1 MLFPATARNGMFKR
15 KPLHRLVEEADGNV
29 HGFRRALGALNLV
42 SLGVGVI
49 VGAGIFV
56 VTGKA
61 AADYA
66 GPGIVLSFILSAVAC
81 AMAGL
86 CYAEFASMIPISG
99 SAYSYAYA
107 TIGEFFAWIIGWDLI
122 LEYLF
127 GASSVAVG
135 WSGYVVSFLR
145 DFGVVLPPQLTAA
158 TGTSLICLS
167 DAGWVQSSAALLHE
181 LAAKGVDA
189 SSLPQAVAVANLPA
203 MFIVA
208 AMTALLVIGIRESAG
223 VNNLI
228 VFIKVTVIVLFIAFG
243 FSYVNSANWTPF
255 VPPNEGEFGRFGWSG
270 ILRGAGVIF
279 FAYIGFDAISTTAQE
294 AKNPQRDMP
303 IGILGS
309 LAVCTVLY
317 VLVSL
322 VMTGMVPYTNL
333 SVPDPIAVAVN
344 AAGPGLFWLRPLI
357 KIGAIAGL
365 TSVILVLLMGQPRIF
380 FSMSLDGLLPAVFS
394 RVHPRFK
401 TPHITTIITGIVA
414 MAVAGALPI
423 QVLGELVSIGTLLAF
438 VIVCIG
444 VLVLRRT
451 HPEFPRVFRTPWVPV
466 VPVLGALLAIAQM
479 LGLPLDTWLRLLIW
493 MAAGLVIYFAY
504 GRWNSRLHKEKM
516 AAGGSRATPTPASPG
531 PRGRGYVQYTAP
543 PPGCAGHPS
552 GKSRTGPATGIPASS
567 PGS

>member
-1 MLFPATARNGMFKR
+1 MFKR
-15 KPLHRLVEEADGNV
+15 KPLHRLIEEADGNV
-29 HGFRRALGALNLV
+29 HGFRRALGALNLI
-42 SLGVGVI
+42 SLGIGVI

-66 GPGIVLSFILSAVAC
+66 GPGIVLSFVLSAIAC
-81 AMAGL
+81 AFAGL

-145 DFGVVLPPQLTAA
+145 DFGIVLPPQLTAA
-158 TGTSLICLS
+158 TGGSLICLP
-167 DAGWVQSSAALLHE
+167 DVGWTQATAGLLKE
-181 LAAKGVDA
+181 LAEKGIDA
-189 SSLPQAVAVANLPA
+189 SSLAQATAIVNLPA
-203 MFIVA
+203 MLIVA
-208 AMTALLVIGIRESAG
+208 VLTALLVIGIRESAG

-228 VFIKVTVIVLFIAFG
+228 VFVKVTVIVIFIAFG
-243 FSYVNSANWTPF
+243 FSYINSANWTPF
-255 VPPNEGEFGRFGWSG
+255 VPPNEGESRFGAALGGLFTSGSGGLGALWDNSGGWFGHYGWSG

-317 VLVSL
+317 ILVSL
-322 VMTGMVPYTNL
+322 VMTGLVPYTSL

-344 AAGPGLFWLRPLI
+344 AGGEGLMWLRPYI
-357 KIGAIAGL
+357 KVGAIAGL

-380 FSMSLDGLLPAVFS
+380 FSMAHDGLLPAVFAK
-394 RVHPRFK
+394 VHPRFK
-401 TPHITTIITGIVA
+401 TPYITTIITGIVA
-414 MAVAGALPI
+414 MVVAGALPI

-438 VIVCIG
+438 VIVCVG

-451 HPEFPRVFRTPWVPV
+451 HPEYPRVFRTPWVPV
-466 VPVLGALLAIAQM
+466 VPILGALLALAQM
-479 LGLPLDTWLRLLIW
+479 VGLPLDTWLRLLVW
-493 MAAGLVIYFAY
+493 MAVGLVIYFAY
-504 GRWNSRLHKEKM
+504 SRWNSRLHKEKM
-516 AAGGSRATPTPASPG
+516 AAGGS
-531 PRGRGYVQYTAP
+531 Y
-543 PPGCAGHPS
+543 
-552 GKSRTGPATGIPASS
+552 
-567 PGS
+567 

>member
-1 MLFPATARNGMFKR
+1 MFKR
-15 KPLHRLVEEADGNV
+15 KPLHRLIEEADGNV

-145 DFGVVLPPQLTAA
+145 DFGVALPPQLTAA
-158 TGTSLICLS
+158 TGTPLICLS
-167 DAGWVQSSAALLHE
+167 DAGWVQSTAALLAE
-181 LAAKGVDA
+181 LAAKGVDT
-189 SSLPQAVAVANLPA
+189 STLPQAVAVANLPA
-203 MFIVA
+203 MFVVA
-208 AMTALLVIGIRESAG
+208 AMTALLVVGIRESAG

-255 VPPNEGEFGRFGWSG
+255 VPPNEGEFGKFGWSG

-357 KIGAIAGL
+357 KVGAIAGL

-380 FSMSLDGLLPAVFS
+380 FSMSHDGLLPAVFS
-394 RVHPRFK
+394 KVHPRFK

-451 HPEFPRVFRTPWVPV
+451 HPEYPRVFRTPWVPV
-466 VPVLGALLAIAQM
+466 VPVLGALLALAQM
-479 LGLPLDTWLRLLIW
+479 IGLPLDTWLRLLVW
-493 MAAGLVIYFAY
+493 MAVGLVIYFAY
-504 GRWNSRLHKEKM
+504 GRWNSRLHKEKV
-516 AAGGSRATPTPASPG
+516 AAEKAA
-531 PRGRGYVQYTAP
+531 
-543 PPGCAGHPS
+543 
-552 GKSRTGPATGIPASS
+552 
-567 PGS
+567 